1 MIRKIFF
8 AFALLMASSVID
20 SISSQFDS
28 SLNLCSIHAQARN
41 NGSYTRTNKNVMI
54 YTESGH
60 SKGSYTIYLH
70 RGQKYINFKN
80 RWICIQGK
88 QRFACDGNWYIIK

>member
-1 MIRKIFF
+1 MIRKTFL
-8 AFALLMASSVID
+8 AFALLMASSVLD
-20 SISSQFDS
+20 TISSQLDS

-41 NGSYTRTNKNVMI
+41 DGSYTRTNQSVMI

-60 SKGSYTIYLH
+60 SKGSYSIYLH

>member
-8 AFALLMASSVID
+8 ALALLMASSVID

-28 SLNLCSIHAQARN
+28 SLNLSSIHAQARN
-41 NGSYTRTNKNVMI
+41 DGSYTRTNRTIMI

-60 SKGSYTIYLH
+60 SKGNYDIYLH

-88 QRFACDGNWYIIK
+88 NRFACDGNWYIIK